1 MVSAEQGRRYQHS
14 YAVAAVAAA
23 ADNVYALIPM
33 YTVLGDDLQNTIL
46 LRFVGIRDSILKR
59 ISNSTRGPLGQMIK

>member
-1 MVSAEQGRRYQHS
+1 MVSVEQGMRYQHS

-46 LRFVGIRDSILKR
+46 LRFVGIRDR
-59 ISNSTRGPLGQMIK
+59 IQASWLGIRARLRVS